1 MTTMWR
7 WKRALRLAAWFGVAA
22 LAGCHPGE
30 RQLIPVDFILPSPP
44 PAAPLSHWTANPL
57 RQTESLEVNG
67 ATLRGWTFHS
77 NASTPEK
84 LRILFFNGNA
94 MNIDESRAIY
104 RQIAVRGGDVT
115 VFDYRGYGFS
125 TGKAHVVD
133 FRADALAEYDMLAA
147 SGPVAVFGFSLGTA
161 MASYVASQR
170 HPAAVIL
177 AGTIASADEEFPV
190 FARAAG
196 LSASSVARSMPSTDA
211 ETAFNE
217 VGMMARSDAPLLMLH
232 GEADD
237 LVPIRQGRE
246 VFSAS
251 QAKRKVFVSV
261 PGAGHNETLDSAVAM
276 GAVRE
281 FLAAVAE

>member
-1 MTTMWR
+1 MMR
-7 WKRALRLAAWFGVAA
+7 GLKRAMQWAVWLGVAV
-22 LAGCHPGE
+22 LTCCHSGE
-30 RQLIPVDFILPSPP
+30 KQVIPVDFILPSPP
-44 PAAPLSHWTANPL
+44 PVAPISHWTTNPL

-67 ATLRGWTFHS
+67 ATLRGWTFRS
-77 NASTPEK
+77 NSSTPQK
-84 LRILFFNGNA
+84 LCILFFNGNA
-94 MNIDESRAIY
+94 MNIDESQGIY

-125 TGKAHVVD
+125 TGKAHVMD
-133 FRADALAEYDMLAA
+133 FRVDALAEYDKLAA

-196 LSASSVARSMPSTDA
+196 LSASSIARSMPSTDA
-211 ETAFNE
+211 GNAFNE
-217 VGMMARSDAPLLMLH
+217 AGMMARSDAPLLMLH
-232 GEADD
+232 GEADQ
-237 LVPIRQGRE
+237 LVPIREGRY
-246 VFSAS
+246 VFAAS
-251 QAKRKVFVSV
+251 PSKRKTFVSV

-276 GAVRE
+276 KSLRE
-281 FLAAVAE
+281 FLNAVSE

>member
-1 MTTMWR
+1 MPGA
-7 WKRALRLAAWFGVAA
+7 KRAVHWAAWLGVAA
-22 LAGCHPGE
+22 LTGCYSLE
-30 RQLIPVDFILPSPP
+30 KQVIPVDFILPSPP
-44 PAAPLSHWTANPL
+44 PAAPLSHWTEDSL
-57 RQTESLEVNG
+57 REKVSLDVSG
-67 ATLRGWTFHS
+67 AKLRGWTFHS
-77 NASTPEK
+77 SASAPQK

-94 MNIDESRAIY
+94 MNMDESQSLY

-125 TGKAHVVD
+125 TGASHVMD
-133 FRADALAEYDMLAA
+133 FRVDALAEYDKLAA

-161 MASYVASQR
+161 IASYVASQR

-196 LSASSVARSMPSTDA
+196 LGASSIAHSMPSTDA

-217 VGMMARSDAPLLMLH
+217 VGMMGRSDSPLLMLH
-232 GEADD
+232 GEADT

-246 VFSAS
+246 VFAAS
-251 QAKRKVFVSV
+251 PAKRKVFVIV

-276 GAVRE
+276 SAVRE
-281 FLAAVAE
+281 FLASVAE